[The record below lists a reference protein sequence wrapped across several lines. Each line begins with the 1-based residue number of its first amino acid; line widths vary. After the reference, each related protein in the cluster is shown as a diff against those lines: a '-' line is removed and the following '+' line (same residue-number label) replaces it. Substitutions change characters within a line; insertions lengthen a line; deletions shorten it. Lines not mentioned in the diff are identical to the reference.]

1 MKARFR
7 VKHLNRY
14 RYGHGVGLNYSE
26 ARLLPRDTPGQR
38 VLERRLELDP
48 LANDYRERDDV
59 WGNRVAWFMSQHP
72 HQALSVIAHALIE
85 RELQTPP
92 ARSAPWEAVLD
103 RLTRTD
109 ADAIAAREFSLESP
123 MIPPHDGA
131 TDYARLSFPTGR
143 PLLDAVADLTAR
155 IHADFQYRP
164 DATHIDTPL
173 GEVLRERHGVCQD
186 FAHLALAG
194 LRGLGLAARYVSGYL
209 ETVPPAGMPALE
221 GADATHAWISVWLPD
236 WGWYDFDPTNGIAAG
251 LGHLV
256 LAWGR
261 DFSDVTPLKG
271 VIRGSGSHTLEVGV
285 TVTRLEQST

>member
-7 VKHLNRY
+7 VKHLSRY

-38 VLERRLELDP
+38 VLERHLELDP
-48 LANDYRERDDV
+48 VPDDYRERDDV
-59 WGNRVAWFMSQHP
+59 WGNRVAWFMTRRP
-72 HQALSVIAHALIE
+72 HQALSVTAHAVVE
-85 RELQTPP
+85 RELMAAPP
-92 ARSAPWEAVLD
+92 ASAAWENVAA
-103 RLTRTD
+103 RLAQPE

-123 MIPPHDGA
+123 MLPPHQGA
-131 TDYARLSFPTGR
+131 TDYARSSFPPGR

-173 GEVLRERHGVCQD
+173 DDILRERHGVCQD

-194 LRGLGLAARYVSGYL
+194 LRGMGLAARYVSGYL
-209 ETVPPAGMPALE
+209 ETLPPAGMPALE
-221 GADATHAWISVWLPD
+221 GADATHAWISVWLPE
-236 WGWYDFDPTNGIAAG
+236 WGWYDFDPTNGVAAG
-251 LGHLV
+251 LGHLI

-285 TVTRLEQST
+285 TVTRLVNET